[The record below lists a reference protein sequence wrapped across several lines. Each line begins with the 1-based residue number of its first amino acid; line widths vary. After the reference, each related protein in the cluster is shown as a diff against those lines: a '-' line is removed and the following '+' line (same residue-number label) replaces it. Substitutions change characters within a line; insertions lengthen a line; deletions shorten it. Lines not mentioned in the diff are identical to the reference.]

1 MTLLQ
6 MQYFMEVCRC
16 GSTLKAAQA
25 ANVSQST
32 ISMAI
37 RALEKELSIPLF
49 DRSSKGLAPTAAGSF
64 FLDQCSGILKKTER
78 LAEEMK
84 QFLSISRP
92 LRLGIPVV
100 LNEFYWL
107 DLYFELKKQLPDLEF
122 QTTNRT
128 VPLLLSML
136 RDSSLD
142 AVLAM
147 RDTPDP
153 DLRSLKLHTS
163 RHRYVTMSR
172 RHPLAEKGQVSY
184 EDLITC
190 PVIGY
195 AGDDL
200 NTQLLKYVYKKR
212 GKEFSYAFHVDQFSS
227 LLRLLKRN
235 AGIAFLNK
243 KLPSSDP
250 ELVSLPIREEQGNF
264 TIWLLWTPE
273 SPLERMPQSFFRV
286 WTHFFEEIQD

>member
-1 MTLLQ
+1 
-6 MQYFMEVCRC
+6 
-16 GSTLKAAQA
+16 
-25 ANVSQST
+25 
-32 ISMAI
+32 MAI

-49 DRSSKGLAPTAAGSF
+49 DRSSKGLAPNAAGSF

-147 RDTPDP
+147 RDAPDP

-227 LLRLLKRN
+227 LLRLLKHN

-243 KLPSSDP
+243 
-250 ELVSLPIREEQGNF
+250 N
-264 TIWLLWTPE
+264 
-273 SPLERMPQSFFRV
+273 SPAAIQS
-286 WTHFFEEIQD
+286 W

>member
-6 MQYFMEVCRC
+6 MQYFMEVCKC
-16 GSTLKAAQA
+16 GSTLKAAQS
-25 ANVSQST
+25 ANVSQSA

-49 DRSSKGLAPTAAGSF
+49 DRSSKGLTPNAAGSF
-64 FLDQCSGILKKTER
+64 FLEQCSGILKKTDR
-78 LAEEMK
+78 LAEDMK
-84 QFLSISRP
+84 RFLTVSRP
-92 LRLGIPVV
+92 LRLGVPVV

-107 DLYFELKKQLPDLEF
+107 DLYFELKTQFPDLEF

-136 RDSSLD
+136 RESSLD

-147 RDTPDP
+147 RDEPDP
-153 DLRSLKLHTS
+153 DLKSLKLHTS
-163 RHRYVTMSR
+163 SHRYVTMSR
-172 RHPLAEKGQVSY
+172 SHPLAERRLVSY
-184 EDLITC
+184 DDLMAS

-200 NTQLLKYVYKKR
+200 NTRLLRYVYKKR
-212 GKEFSYAFHVDQFSS
+212 GREFSYAFHVDQFSS

-250 ELVSLPIREEQGNF
+250 ELVSIPIQEEQGSF
-264 TIWLLWTPE
+264 TIWLLWTPD
-273 SPLERMPQSFFRV
+273 SPLERMPQSFFRA
-286 WTHFFEEIQD
+286 WTRFFEQIQD

>member
-1 MTLLQ
+1 
-6 MQYFMEVCRC
+6 
-16 GSTLKAAQA
+16 
-25 ANVSQST
+25 
-32 ISMAI
+32 MAI

-49 DRSSKGLAPTAAGSF
+49 DRSSKGLAPNAAGSF

-142 AVLAM
+142 AVLACAM
-147 RDTPDP
+147 R
-153 DLRSLKLHTS
+153 R
-163 RHRYVTMSR
+163 
-172 RHPLAEKGQVSY
+172 
-184 EDLITC
+184 I
-190 PVIGY
+190 
-195 AGDDL
+195 
-200 NTQLLKYVYKKR
+200 
-212 GKEFSYAFHVDQFSS
+212 
-227 LLRLLKRN
+227 
-235 AGIAFLNK
+235 
-243 KLPSSDP
+243 
-250 ELVSLPIREEQGNF
+250 PI
-264 TIWLLWTPE
+264 
-273 SPLERMPQSFFRV
+273 
-286 WTHFFEEIQD
+286 

>member
-49 DRSSKGLAPTAAGSF
+49 DRSSKGLAPNAAGSF
-64 FLDQCSGILKKTER
+64 FLDQCSEILKKTER

-107 DLYFELKKQLPDLEF
+107 D
-122 QTTNRT
+122 
-128 VPLLLSML
+128 
-136 RDSSLD
+136 
-142 AVLAM
+142 
-147 RDTPDP
+147 
-153 DLRSLKLHTS
+153 
-163 RHRYVTMSR
+163 
-172 RHPLAEKGQVSY
+172 
-184 EDLITC
+184 
-190 PVIGY
+190 
-195 AGDDL
+195 
-200 NTQLLKYVYKKR
+200 
-212 GKEFSYAFHVDQFSS
+212 
-227 LLRLLKRN
+227 
-235 AGIAFLNK
+235 
-243 KLPSSDP
+243 
-250 ELVSLPIREEQGNF
+250 
-264 TIWLLWTPE
+264 
-273 SPLERMPQSFFRV
+273 
-286 WTHFFEEIQD
+286 

>member
-6 MQYFMEVCRC
+6 MEYFMEVCRS

-49 DRSSKGLAPTAAGSF
+49 DRSSKGLAPNAAGSF
-64 FLDQCSGILKKTER
+64 FLEHCSEILKKTDC
-78 LAEEMK
+78 LAKDMK
-84 QFLSISRP
+84 RFLTLSRP
-92 LRLGIPVV
+92 LRLGVPVV
-100 LNEFYWL
+100 LNELYWL
-107 DLYFELKKQLPDLEF
+107 DLYFELKSQFPDLEF

-136 RDSSLD
+136 RDSALD

-147 RDTPDP
+147 REMPDP
-153 DLRSLKLHTS
+153 DLRGIRLHTS
-163 RHRYVTMSR
+163 SHRYVTMSC
-172 RHPLAEKGQVSY
+172 RHPLARKDQVSY
-184 EDLITC
+184 QDLISC

-200 NTQLLKYVYKKR
+200 NTQLLMDAYKR
-212 GKEFSYAFHVDQFSS
+212 LGMEFSYAFHVDQFSS

-235 AGIAFLNK
+235 AGIAYLNK
-243 KLPSSDP
+243 SLPGGDP
-250 ELVSLPIREEQGNF
+250 ELMSLPIQEEQGQF
-264 TIWLLWTPE
+264 SIWLLWTPD
-273 SPLERMPQSFFRV
+273 SPIERMSQKFFRV
-286 WTHFFEEIQD
+286 WTSFFEKIQD

>member
-49 DRSSKGLAPTAAGSF
+49 DRSSKGLAPNAAGSF

-107 DLYFELKKQLPDLEF
+107 DLYFELKNSFPIWNFRRL
-122 QTTNRT
+122 T
-128 VPLLLSML
+128 VQFRFFYLCCAIPPWTRSWPC
-136 RDSSLD
+136 
-142 AVLAM
+142 AM
-147 RDTPDP
+147 R
-153 DLRSLKLHTS
+153 R
-163 RHRYVTMSR
+163 
-172 RHPLAEKGQVSY
+172 
-184 EDLITC
+184 I
-190 PVIGY
+190 
-195 AGDDL
+195 
-200 NTQLLKYVYKKR
+200 
-212 GKEFSYAFHVDQFSS
+212 
-227 LLRLLKRN
+227 
-235 AGIAFLNK
+235 
-243 KLPSSDP
+243 
-250 ELVSLPIREEQGNF
+250 PI
-264 TIWLLWTPE
+264 
-273 SPLERMPQSFFRV
+273 
-286 WTHFFEEIQD
+286 

>member
-49 DRSSKGLAPTAAGSF
+49 ERSSKGLAPNAAGSF

-92 LRLGIPVV
+92 LRLGVPVV

-107 DLYFELKKQLPDLEF
+107 DLYFELKKQFPDLEF

-147 RDTPDP
+147 RDAPDP

-163 RHRYVTMSR
+163 CHRYVTMSR
-172 RHPLAEKGQVSY
+172 CHPLAEKGLVSY
-184 EDLITC
+184 EELTSC

-200 NTQLLKYVYKKR
+200 NTQLLKSVYKKR
-212 GKEFSYAFHVDQFSS
+212 GEEFSYAFHVDQFSS
-227 LLRLLKRN
+227 LLRLLKHN

-243 KLPSSDP
+243 NLPSSDP
-250 ELVSLPIREEQGNF
+250 ELVSLPIQEEQGNS